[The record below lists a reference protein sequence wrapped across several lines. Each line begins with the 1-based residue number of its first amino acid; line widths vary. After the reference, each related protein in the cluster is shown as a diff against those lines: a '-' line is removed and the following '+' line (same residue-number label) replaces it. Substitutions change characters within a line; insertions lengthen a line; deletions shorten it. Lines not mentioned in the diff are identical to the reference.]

1 MKKLSTLLIALLS
14 LGACML
20 NPLTPPPPAMDW
32 SNPVNSGNR
41 TDLVN
46 EIKDLNIVM
55 EDGTKFPID
64 VADDGT
70 LKIPADALPEEFK
83 DLLPTVDGELVL
95 ELHSIVVQA
104 DGSKQ
109 IVYKNGDSY
118 IAAVYKDGVLSIKNS
133 PTIDYGTIDWDSE
146 GIFNTVKPTP

>member
-1 MKKLSTLLIALLS
+1 
-14 LGACML
+14 ML
-20 NPLTPPPPAMDW
+20 TPLTPPPPAMDW
-32 SNPVNSGNR
+32 TDPANKLVLDELIGEID
-41 TDLVN
+41 DLV
-46 EIKDLNIVM
+46 IKDATGKPINITV
-55 EDGTKFPID
+55 DP
-64 VADDGT
+64 DGT
-70 LKIPADALPEEFK
+70 LSIPSNVVPDEFK

-118 IAAVYKDGVLSIKNS
+118 IAAVLDPITGALSIKNS

-146 GIFNTVKPTP
+146 GIFNAVKPTL

>member
-1 MKKLSTLLIALLS
+1 MKKLTMILGVLLS

-20 NPLTPPPPAMDW
+20 TPLTPPPPAMDW
-32 SNPVNSGNR
+32 SDPTNAGLREDLITEIGDLEIVDSSGLPVP
-41 TDLVN
+41 
-46 EIKDLNIVM
+46 IK
-55 EDGTKFPID
+55 

-70 LKIPADALPEEFK
+70 LSIPVSAVPDEFK
-83 DLLPTVDGELVL
+83 DLLPVVDGELVL

-146 GIFNTVKPTP
+146 GIFNTVKP